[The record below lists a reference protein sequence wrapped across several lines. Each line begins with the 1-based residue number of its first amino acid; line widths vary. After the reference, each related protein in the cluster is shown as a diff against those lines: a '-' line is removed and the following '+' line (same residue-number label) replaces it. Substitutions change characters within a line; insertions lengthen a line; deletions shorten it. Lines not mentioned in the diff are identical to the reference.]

1 MLTKCCLKCTLVDD
15 FVIRSDNFDV
25 VTVMENRNIYCVI
38 YRPPDADFKVFLT
51 FFSHCLIM

>member
-51 FFSHCLIM
+51 FF